1 MGKVNRLRCVH
12 LASPLGGYC
21 EYWCTAGQHL
31 VWLRAVPYCEH
42 TRCRHA
48 PHDQLPVPDHG
59 IYIAALY
66 FSVKTTS
73 SIGML
78 DIVPTT
84 FIEKVYNIVHI
95 WVGTLR

>member
-1 MGKVNRLRCVH
+1 M
-12 LASPLGGYC
+12 
-21 EYWCTAGQHL
+21 
-31 VWLRAVPYCEH
+31 
-42 TRCRHA
+42 
-48 PHDQLPVPDHG
+48 PDHG